1 MRIIRNLIGRVSTKA
16 LHLISL
22 KIQLSLISCVL
33 QEILVLILKAQSS
46 WSNLFL
52 FLCFKEVKVHS
63 WNSNYDDFTR
73 RNRRT
78 ILKKPKK
85 LSLKQISLP
94 CIHVYLS
101 HSADFWKHRVLN
113 KVVDLK
119 EPLSVRQSQTRE
131 HRPTPNGSFE
141 KVTHSN

>member
-1 MRIIRNLIGRVSTKA
+1 MSILA
-16 LHLISL
+16 
-22 KIQLSLISCVL
+22 IQPTF
-33 QEILVLILKAQSS
+33 ENTEFWK
-46 WSNLFL
+46 
-52 FLCFKEVKVHS
+52 KVV
-63 WNSNYDDFTR
+63 
-73 RNRRT
+73 
-78 ILKKPKK
+78 
-85 LSLKQISLP
+85 P

-101 HSADFWKHRVLN
+101 HSADFWKHRVLK